1 MKEVIRM
8 NQKPATTDAALVR
21 AARELFAAHGYD
33 GTSVRAITARAGAN
47 LGAIT
52 YHFGSKQALHDAV
65 IASVMGPGRERIVEA
80 AAGPDT
86 PLDRLEVVVRA
97 FFSYLD
103 ENPDAIPLMMGV
115 MLSSRP
121 LPDVVARTIAA
132 NVHTVSSLIGEGQ
145 RDGSV
150 RSGDP
155 RLLALSIVAQPL
167 WLALARRALQEGVA
181 IDQTDPETRAQ
192 LVESVLSF
200 VRAGLAAHPE
210 KSE

>member
-1 MKEVIRM
+1 M
-8 NQKPATTDAALVR
+8 NQTAPATAAALLL

-65 IASVMGPGRERIVEA
+65 IGSVMEPARDGIIEA
-80 AAGPDT
+80 AAGLGT
-86 PLDRLEVVVRA
+86 PLDRLEAVVRA
-97 FFSYLD
+97 LFSYLH
-103 ENPDAIPLMMGV
+103 ENPDAIPLMAGV

-121 LPDVVARTIAA
+121 LPEVVRRIIEA
-132 NVHTVSSLIGEGQ
+132 NIGTLASLIAEGQ
-145 RDGSV
+145 RDSSV

-155 RLLALSIVAQPL
+155 RLLALSIVAQPI
-167 WLALARRALQEGVA
+167 WLALARRALREGAA
-181 IDQTDPETRAQ
+181 IDQTNTETRAR
-192 LVESVLSF
+192 LVETVLTF

>member
-1 MKEVIRM
+1 M
-8 NQKPATTDAALVR
+8 NQTAPTTDAALVR

-80 AAGPDT
+80 AAEPGT

-97 FFSYLD
+97 FFSYLN

-132 NVHTVSSLIGEGQ
+132 NVDTLSSLIAEGQ
-145 RDGSV
+145 RDRSV
-150 RSGDP
+150 RAGDP
-155 RLLALSIVAQPL
+155 SLLALGIVAQPL
-167 WLALARRALQEGVA
+167 FLALARRALEEAVA
-181 IDQTDPETRAQ
+181 IDQTDPLTRAQ

-200 VRAGLAAHPE
+200 VRAGLAAHRE